1 VTHSIP
7 NVVSQITDELK
18 VAFTKPTHARI
29 VTLLLGAIITLS
41 RRSISNVLRVLG
53 PLAGGHWSSYHRVLS
68 TRRWW
73 SWSAARVVARLVLQA
88 FYPDSRETIFL
99 AGDDTVDGHRGAK
112 VYGKGCHRDAV
123 RSSHSFIAFRWGHK
137 WVVLCVLVHL
147 PWSYRPWALP
157 VLVAL
162 YVPTEEDKKQGRRH
176 KTPSELM
183 RQMLAVLIHW
193 FPERKFVF
201 AGDGGFGTHALAS
214 FAHRHRKHLTVVT
227 RFYPDANLYAEPSR
241 VRGQKTGRPRKRG
254 RKLSAPQKVV
264 ARTRHRSRLTVDWYG
279 GKTRRV
285 EVVTGT
291 GHWYRAGEGLVP
303 LRWVYVHDLDGTHRD
318 DYFFT
323 TDLDSKPKQIIQ
335 TFTGRWSIEVMFAE
349 MRAHLGLETTRGRSR
364 NTVLRTAPCLFG
376 AYTLIVLMYH
386 RLSTRWQ
393 AIHGVQWIGKD
404 TTTFSDVITAV
415 RRWLW
420 IEWVFETTCASVAF
434 SKLPAPFRRTVLAA
448 VTAAI

>member
-1 VTHSIP
+1 MNQSVP

-18 VAFTKPTHARI
+18 DAFTVPTHARV
-29 VTLLLGAIITLS
+29 VTLLLGAIITLGQ
-41 RRSISNVLRVLG
+41 RTVSNMLRMLG
-53 PLAGGHWSSYHRVLS
+53 PLAPGHWSSYHRVLS
-68 TRRWW
+68 MRRWQIW
-73 SWSAARVVARLVLQA
+73 IVGRIIARLMLEA
-88 FYPDSRETIFL
+88 FYPDARQTVFL
-99 AGDDTVDGHRGAK
+99 AGDDTVDEHPGDK

-123 RSSHSFIAFRWGHK
+123 RSSHTFTAFRWGHK
-137 WVVLCVLVHL
+137 WVVLCLLAHVQ
-147 PWSYRPWALP
+147 WSHRPWALP

-162 YVPTEEDKKQGRRH
+162 YVPVEEDKKRGRRH

-183 RQMLAVLIHW
+183 RQMLAVLMYW

-201 AGDGGFGTHALAS
+201 SGDGGFGTHALAQ
-214 FAHRHRKHLTVVT
+214 FAHRHRKHLTLVS
-227 RFYPDANLYAEPSR
+227 RFYPDANLYAEPPAAH
-241 VRGQKTGRPRKRG
+241 GKKTGRPRKKG
-254 RKLSAPQKVV
+254 RKLAAPEKVV
-264 ARTRHRSRLTVDWYG
+264 ARTQRPSRLTVDWYG
-279 GKTRRV
+279 GKSRRI

-291 GHWYRAGEGLVP
+291 GNWYRAGEGLIP

-323 TDLDSKPKQIIQ
+323 TDLEMKPKRIIE
-335 TFTGRWSIEVMFAE
+335 TFTGRWSIEVTFAE

-364 NTVLRTAPCLFG
+364 NTVLRAAPCLFG
-376 AYTLIVLMYH
+376 VYSLVVLMYH
-386 RLSTRWQ
+386 RLSTRWKEVQ
-393 AIHGVQWIGKD
+393 GIQWIGKD

-420 IEWVFETTCASVAF
+420 TEWVFEKVCVTVPF

>member
-1 VTHSIP
+1 MSQNVP

-18 VAFTKPTHARI
+18 DAFTEPTHARV
-29 VTLLLGAIITLS
+29 VTLLLGAIITLG
-41 RRSISNVLRVLG
+41 RRTVSNMLRVLG
-53 PLAGGHWSSYHRVLS
+53 PLAAGHWSSYHRVLS

-73 SWSAARVVARLVLQA
+73 IWIATRIVARLVLEA
-88 FYPDSRETIFL
+88 FYPNPRQPVFL
-99 AGDDTVDGHRGAK
+99 AGDDTVDGHRGDK

-123 RSSHSFIAFRWGHK
+123 RSSHTFIAFRWGHK
-137 WVVLCVLVHL
+137 WVVLCVLVHV

-162 YVPTEEDKKQGRRH
+162 YVPAEEDKKQGRRH

-183 RQMLAVLIHW
+183 RQMLAALIHW

-227 RFYPDANLYAEPSR
+227 RFYPDANLYAEPP
-241 VRGQKTGRPRKRG
+241 VRGKKTGRPRMRG
-254 RKLSAPQKVV
+254 RKLAAPQQVV
-264 ARTRHRSRLTVDWYG
+264 ARTRCRSRLTVGWYG
-279 GKTRRV
+279 GKSRRV

-349 MRAHLGLETTRGRSR
+349 MRAHLGLETTRGRNR
-364 NTVLRTAPCLFG
+364 NTVLRAAPCLFG
-376 AYTLIVLMYH
+376 VYTLVVLMYH

-393 AIHGVQWIGKD
+393 AIQGIEWIGKD
-404 TTTFSDVITAV
+404 TTTFSDVITVV

-420 IEWVFETTCASVAF
+420 VEWVFETTCTTVVF
-434 SKLPAPFRRTVLAA
+434 SKLPAPFRRTVLSAI
-448 VTAAI
+448 TAAI